1 MEFENVENI
10 LNESNRARQAITKP
24 MRDRYLLSQRVVPRK
39 KIIVSNEAAVKLTK
53 KWDKFRDPDD
63 SLRKIML
70 NPDPKK
76 GYGNGMAYGVW
87 EAVKGKEDLYADTSK
102 GEDGIKWSFT
112 ELWLT
117 PEGAKKLQNNIMPLP
132 SDFQKGESGFFN
144 GYNATRR
151 RQSLKYAAEH
161 KEQVA
166 SDMKKMGELEKAA
179 ETDEKNWTKY
189 YDKAEEIRKEYANT
203 GIDIY
208 GRKGRRGSSPKAAA
222 RYSQVSD
229 NFRNLD
235 KRLDPYVG
243 HGSLDKYSK
252 EAWELIHKIG
262 EIRDEAQEKKGS
274 KEVASKIDKIKAEVD
289 NFIKNHPL

>member
-1 MEFENVENI
+1 MEFEQVGSI

-76 GYGNGMAYGVW
+76 GYGSGMAYGVW

-132 SDFQKGESGFFN
+132 SDFQKGESGFFG
-144 GYNATRR
+144 GYNTTRR
-151 RQSLKYAAEH
+151 KQGLKYAAEH
-161 KEQVA
+161 KEEVA
-166 SDMKKMGELEKAA
+166 SDMKKVRELNKAQ
-179 ETDEKNWTKY
+179 ETDDKNWMKY
-189 YDKAEEIRKEYANT
+189 HDKAEEIRKQYANT
-203 GIDIY
+203 GIELF
-208 GRKGRRGSSPKAAA
+208 GRGNRGRSPKTNT
-222 RYSQVSD
+222 RYSQVMD
-229 NFRNLD
+229 NFRALGD
-235 KRLDPYVG
+235 KLNPYLG
-243 HGSLDKYSK
+243 KHNKHAD
-252 EAWELIHKIG
+252 EAWKLTHKIL
-262 EIRDEAQEKKGS
+262 EIEDEAQAKPGN
-274 KEVASKIDKIKAEVD
+274 KEVANKIDKIKTEVD
-289 NFIKNHPL
+289 TFIKNHPL